1 MMQPWL
7 VERMAREHRRDLTAL
22 ARPIV
27 PAVTS
32 VTDVTLAHGPARPV
46 TAAALPVGRSWRRP
60 LGHQVGALLI
70 RAGTRLGGAT
80 MTPS

>member
-1 MMQPWL
+1 MLQPWL
-7 VERMAREHRRDLTAL
+7 VERMAQERRRDLTAL
-22 ARPIV
+22 ARPT
-27 PAVTS
+27 VTS
-32 VTDVTLAHGPARPV
+32 TTDVTLSPGHERAV
-46 TAAALPVGRSWRRP
+46 TAAAVPVGRSWRRP

>member
-7 VERMAREHRRDLTAL
+7 VERMAEEHRRDLTAL
-22 ARPIV
+22 VRP
-27 PAVTS
+27 PVTS
-32 VTDVTLAHGPARPV
+32 VTDVVLTPV
-46 TAAALPVGRSWRRP
+46 GERAVLVAVPIGRSWRRP

>member
-7 VERMAREHRRDLTAL
+7 VERMAQEHRRDLAEL
-22 ARPIV
+22 ARPT
-27 PAVTS
+27 VTS
-32 VTDVTLAHGPARPV
+32 VPDGALSPGLERAV
-46 TAAALPVGRSWRRP
+46 TAAAVPVGHSRRHP

>member
-1 MMQPWL
+1 
-7 VERMAREHRRDLTAL
+7 
-22 ARPIV
+22 
-27 PAVTS
+27 
-32 VTDVTLAHGPARPV
+32 VTDVTSPPGLERAV
-46 TAAALPVGRSWRRP
+46 TAAAVPVGRSWRRP